1 MWPSH
6 LHNTQGG
13 TNKLKVTLLGWEQGW
28 GVNVAIAIYTPSTSK
43 GQVNVIIPQT
53 SVLVQQGRHVGEAC
67 GQITSTPV
75 PEEGQP
81 YGEHDVP
88 LLLASW
94 RRRAIWSMTCCIMYT
109 LQCADLWFPSCILLS
124 MSNAS
129 GFSKSRMS
137 ISSGHVQMGPMVV
150 PPKVPMSQTL
160 SHFHKGGSIVSTI
173 LNG

>member
-1 MWPSH
+1 MAKSPPQHPGGNKQIESDPPGMGTGMGGQCGHCH
-6 LHNTQGG
+6 LHTIHKQRAS
-13 TNKLKVTLLGWEQGW
+13 ECDH
-28 GVNVAIAIYTPSTSK
+28 P
-43 GQVNVIIPQT
+43 PDF
-53 SVLVQQGRHVGEAC
+53 VLVQQGRHVGEAC

-88 LLLASW
+88 VLLASW

-109 LQCADLWFPSCILLS
+109 LQCADLWFPSCILFS
-124 MSNAS
+124 MSSAS

-150 PPKVPMSQTL
+150 PPKVAMSQTL
-160 SHFHKGGSIVSTI
+160 SHFHKGGSIASTI